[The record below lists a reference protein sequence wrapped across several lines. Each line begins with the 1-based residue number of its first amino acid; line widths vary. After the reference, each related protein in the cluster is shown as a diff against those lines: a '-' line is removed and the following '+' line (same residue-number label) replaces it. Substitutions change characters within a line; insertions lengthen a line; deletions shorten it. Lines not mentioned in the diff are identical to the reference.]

1 MIKPR
6 VLIVDDDA
14 AIRESLPTF
23 LNMIMNC
30 DVVVKSN
37 GSDAIEVLDKEEF
50 HIIIQDLQMPGID
63 GFTVLN
69 HAIKCNA
76 KIIKIVLTGLVD
88 PAITRKVESMGAV
101 YVSKPPE
108 LKALEL
114 IIQRELQGVE
124 G

>member
-1 MIKPR
+1 MTRPR

-14 AIRESLPTF
+14 EIRASLPTF
-23 LNMIMNC
+23 LNMIMSC

-37 GSDAIEVLDKEEF
+37 GSDAIDILDKEEF

-63 GFTVLN
+63 GFSVLN
-69 HAIKCNA
+69 HAIKSNP

-108 LKALEL
+108 LKVLEL
-114 IIQRELQGVE
+114 IIQRELQRAE